1 MQLVQR
7 KFLLVSV
14 FSLIESTMP
23 VRVQMPSIHAN
34 NNVNIDVTINKN
46 VYYIQDGGEIA
57 NKDNWEKVLPVPRSE
72 AKPNSTSKK
81 KKPKTEGGRIE
92 KN

>member
-14 FSLIESTMP
+14 FGLIESTMHIP
-23 VRVQMPSIHAN
+23 MPSIHAN

-72 AKPNSTSKK
+72 AKPNSTNSKCSI
-81 KKPKTEGGRIE
+81 PNRWHNTAQPA
-92 KN
+92 